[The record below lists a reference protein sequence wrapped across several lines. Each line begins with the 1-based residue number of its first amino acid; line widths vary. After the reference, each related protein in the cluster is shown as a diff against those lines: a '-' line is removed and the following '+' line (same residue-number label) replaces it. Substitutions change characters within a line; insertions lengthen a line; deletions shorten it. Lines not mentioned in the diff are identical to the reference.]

1 MKNQVIEVL
10 NEEHGKK
17 VIDYWKAKGFDVR
30 GYAGN
35 QTREDDSEF
44 RFYGVINE
52 EFNNYRK
59 KSIDLHGAEIIELP
73 TESPKEEKP
82 FPRVMLVSNKP
93 IEGSNDG
100 IKLLVIS
107 IVDGIAISVGGTQY
121 SHEQYYQDLKEEKAN
136 PIFRLCP
143 WRYAK
148 ELPEKVELTKSE
160 IAEKFGISI
169 DQLVIN
175 DC

>member
-10 NEEHGKK
+10 NREHGKK
-17 VIDYWKAKGFDVR
+17 VIEYWESRGVDTKDMDGSNTKEKGIP
-30 GYAGN
+30 
-35 QTREDDSEF
+35 TRY
-44 RFYGVINE
+44 YGVIDE
-52 EFNNYRK
+52 YFFCY
-59 KSIDLHGAEIIELP
+59 SIDYVKDAKAEIIELP
-73 TESPKEEKP
+73 SESPKEENS

-93 IEGSNDG
+93 IKGSNSG
-100 IKLLVIS
+100 VKQLVIS

-121 SHEQYYQDLKEEKAN
+121 SLEQYYQDLKEEKAN
-136 PIFRLCP
+136 PIFRLYP

-169 DQLVIN
+169 EQLVIKN
-175 DC
+175 D

>member
-10 NEEHGKK
+10 DEEHGKK
-17 VIDYWKAKGFDVR
+17 VIEYWESKGFKNIHDLQ
-30 GYAGN
+30 GDA
-35 QTREDDSEF
+35 TRDGQDDW
-44 RFYGVINE
+44 RYYGIIDGD
-52 EFNNYRK
+52 FDNYTLDEAIE
-59 KSIDLHGAEIIELP
+59 SNAEIIELP
-73 TESPKEEKP
+73 KEENS

-93 IEGSNDG
+93 IKGSNDG
-100 IKLLVIS
+100 IKLLVVS

-169 DQLVIN
+169 AQLVIK
-175 DC
+175 DD